1 MNYLPET
8 GKITPGP
15 WTAELDGANGNTYW
29 RCFKINAGER
39 LVAELDCSNGLGQGD
54 ANAAVF
60 AAAREMLDVL
70 ERVKYWMACLPT
82 DAQLDRAGMG
92 ASLTGRQIYGQIAAV
107 IARARSANPVQA

>member
-60 AAAREMLDVL
+60 AAAREMLEVL
-70 ERVKYWMACLPT
+70 EALTPHFAGSRSEIAARV
-82 DAQLDRAGMG
+82 Q
-92 ASLTGRQIYGQIAAV
+92 AV
-107 IARARSANPVQA
+107 IARARSAQPVVA